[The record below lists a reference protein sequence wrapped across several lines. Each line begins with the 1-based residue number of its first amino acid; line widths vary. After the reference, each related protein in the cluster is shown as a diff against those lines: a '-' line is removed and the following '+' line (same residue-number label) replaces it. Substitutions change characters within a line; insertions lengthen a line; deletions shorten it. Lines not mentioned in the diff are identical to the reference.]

1 MATMNMDVIVSQL
14 GIRDTDNWALEYA
27 EYNLRLNNSLS
38 GLAVTRVSAVFL
50 NAIAQFPDCEFVP
63 AQIAMDPDVTK
74 WVTYPQNF
82 FERIPPRLRMEGGVG
97 AAAAAAA
104 NATNAGSGSGGGDAG
119 SSCAERKTAPAG
131 SAIWC
136 QCSRKGNELTK
147 ENGCKEKK
155 GCKWD
160 GAKCAAQA
168 PSSEGSGS
176 SSDGS
181 GSSASEDAS
190 EPDFLELTSA
200 KVNSGISVVG
210 AEVVGGVSKWERVG
224 EAEAGDMSVT
234 VDLTDAFGSSS
245 IGQLRLHAVRGL
257 SIIRFDTIG
266 CVQEPPPGAE
276 RKPGPEPLLG
286 LEPVE
291 PEIPRLPPSPKVA
304 RKALMAESPQNLT
317 YAEDTNMT
325 AVYLP
330 GSAAQRQYNRDPWD
344 PVRKTCYT

>member
-82 FERIPPRLRMEGGVG
+82 FERIPPRLRIEGGVG

-104 NATNAGSGSGGGDAG
+104 NATNAGSGSGSGDAG

-136 QCSRKGNELTK
+136 QCSRKGNKLTN
-147 ENGCKEKK
+147 EDGCKEKK

-160 GAKCAAQA
+160 GTKCAAQA
-168 PSSEGSGS
+168 GAGGSKSESNGQSGSSGSGSGS
-176 SSDGS
+176 SH
-181 GSSASEDAS
+181 
-190 EPDFLELTSA
+190 
-200 KVNSGISVVG
+200 
-210 AEVVGGVSKWERVG
+210 GGGHEG
-224 EAEAGDMSVT
+224 EHQCTRD
-234 VDLTDAFGSSS
+234 DLTKIYSFFNTYGMGYRRE
-245 IGQLRLHAVRGL
+245 ITQGGRL
-257 SIIRFDTIG
+257 S
-266 CVQEPPPGAE
+266 Q
-276 RKPGPEPLLG
+276 
-286 LEPVE
+286 
-291 PEIPRLPPSPKVA
+291 
-304 RKALMAESPQNLT
+304 M
-317 YAEDTNMT
+317 
-325 AVYLP
+325 
-330 GSAAQRQYNRDPWD
+330 
-344 PVRKTCYT
+344 